1 MSAREEELIKNSKLP
16 KTNLDIPMPN
26 VRQPIGSGDRICSTC
41 NKEDVCMY
49 KAELAQ
55 AAKEITQISE
65 RANVFIDTDI
75 RCKRWSGKAVNYRG
89 L

>member
-1 MSAREEELIKNSKLP
+1 MESLVNVKHLARTQRKLC
-16 KTNLDIPMPN
+16 N
-26 VRQPIGSGDRICSTC
+26 TC

-49 KAELAQ
+49 KEDLAQ

-75 RCKRWSGKAVNYRG
+75 RCKKWSGKVVNTRKSTLEDELKWLEEDYVTGRG
-89 L
+89 R